1 MCENNYEID
10 DLYGFKVKHKKEEMV
25 YEILDIPPFP
35 QQNILSKKLYNEIE
49 KVNFNYRKIEFPI
62 NLVINEIVKEIEY
75 DKIKNFTFLD
85 IHKLIQDDKNKF
97 INSNTFVK
105 IQLTYENK
113 ICKLSFFYYT
123 IKENGNF
130 IFNSIDDLIDFIFI
144 TYDKKIFTKKFIKV
158 GKTKFKNIPNYIEFI
173 PNIPLQ
179 WLEFDE
185 KNDLIYFDFF
195 VKNQINIKN
204 P

>member
-113 ICKLSFFYYT
+113 ICKISFFYYT
-123 IKENGNF
+123 IQENGNF

-144 TYDKKIFTKKFIKV
+144 TYDKKIFSQKFIKFD
-158 GKTKFKNIPNYIEFI
+158 KKKFKNIPNYIEFI

>member
-105 IQLTYENK
+105 IQLTYEIK
-113 ICKLSFFYYT
+113 ICKISFFYYT
-123 IKENGNF
+123 IQENGNF

-144 TYDKKIFTKKFIKV
+144 TYDKKIFTKQFIKV
-158 GKTKFKNIPNYIEFI
+158 DKKKFKNIPNYIEFI